1 MEIKL
6 INKEDTTASM
16 IIKKN
21 MMPLVLML
29 HLTVLLLNSI
39 AISLLN
45 LNLIKLT
52 IKMICNLKYIM
63 IKRYIHFLERNIY
76 HRQFS
81 RRSIDS
87 DN

>member
-6 INKEDTTASM
+6 ISMEDIMDSM

-21 MMPLVLML
+21 MMLLALMS
-29 HLTVLLLNSI
+29 HLTVLLPNNI

-45 LNLIKLT
+45 LNLIKLM
-52 IKMICNLKYIM
+52 IKMIWSSKNIM
-63 IKRYIHFLERNIY
+63 IKKYMHFLERNTY
-76 HRQFS
+76 HKQFS
-81 RRSIDS
+81 KRSIDS

>member
-6 INKEDTTASM
+6 TNTEDIMDSM

-21 MMPLVLML
+21 MMLLVLML
-29 HLTVLLLNSI
+29 HLTVLLPNNI

-45 LNLIKLT
+45 LNLIRST
-52 IKMICNLKYIM
+52 IKMIWSSKNIM
-63 IKRYIHFLERNIY
+63 IKKYMHFLERNIY
-76 HRQFS
+76 HKQFS
-81 RRSIDS
+81 KPSIDS

>member
-6 INKEDTTASM
+6 INMEDTTASM

-21 MMPLVLML
+21 MMLLVLML
-29 HLTVLLLNSI
+29 HLTALLLNSI

-45 LNLIKLT
+45 LNLIKLM
-52 IKMICNLKYIM
+52 IKMICNLRYIM
-63 IKRYIHFLERNIY
+63 IKKYIHFLERSIY
-76 HRQFS
+76 HKQFS
-81 RRSIDS
+81 RQSIDS